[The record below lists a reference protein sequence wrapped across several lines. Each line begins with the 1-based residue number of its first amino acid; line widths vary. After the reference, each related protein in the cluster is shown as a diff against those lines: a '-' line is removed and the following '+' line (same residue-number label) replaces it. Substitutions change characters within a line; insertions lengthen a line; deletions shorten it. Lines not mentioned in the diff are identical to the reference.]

1 MSADSFA
8 DQLQS
13 LDHESTVIANY
24 VYAEV
29 AIQHSANQSEI
40 VLAQLNRTATFWLAA
55 QAAFQTAAYIALGR
69 VFDHDSKFNL
79 GQLTAAFGNN
89 LDVFSRDALA
99 ERKRDGAKEDPPW
112 LEGYLAKMYTPT
124 EKDVERISR
133 HVERYQGIFLKTI
146 KPPRNK
152 YLAHREKRAKE
163 EVDQLFARGTRTE
176 LWRMS
181 VFLLR
186 LHSALWDLYHNGNKP
201 LLRNIRYSPMRIYD
215 NPGHGNSPH
224 ERMVRDVKELMT
236 ILAEGAA

>member
-1 MSADSFA
+1 MSTDAFA
-8 DQLQS
+8 EQLQS

-29 AIQHSANQSEI
+29 AIQHSANQSEKI
-40 VLAQLNRTATFWLAA
+40 LAQLNRTPTFWLSA

-69 VFDHDSKFNL
+69 VFDHDSKYNL
-79 GQLTAAFGNN
+79 GELTSAFGKN
-89 LDVFSRDALA
+89 LDVFSREALA
-99 ERKRDGAKEDPPW
+99 ERKRDGADEDPPW
-112 LEGYLAKMYTPT
+112 LEDYLNKMYIPT
-124 EKDVERISR
+124 DKDVARITR
-133 HVERYQGIFLKTI
+133 HVERYREIFAKII

-152 YLAHREKRAKE
+152 YLAHREKRARE

-201 LLRNIRYSPMRIYD
+201 LLRSVRYSPMRIYND
-215 NPGHGNSPH
+215 PGEGNNPH
-224 ERMVRDVKELMT
+224 ERMVRDVKELMS
-236 ILAEGAA
+236 ILADGAA